1 MNNEYRN
8 TSSTVRIA
16 LASFAIVVSVSMLA
30 FVDGLA
36 RHYSGS
42 DVQLAAVSVRA

>member
-1 MNNEYRN
+1 MNHEYRN

-16 LASFAIVVSVSMLA
+16 LASFAIVISVSILS

-36 RHYSGS
+36 RHYSESG
-42 DVQLAAVSVRA
+42 VQLAAVSVRA